1 MVNVICP
8 SRYKAGRRSIKREA
22 EEYLKKN
29 GIADHNILNIIFV
42 GKNKMRAVANKY
54 KNENEALPV
63 LSFPYNQSKDNL
75 FGEIFI
81 CYPQAVLLA
90 AERNKKVDQIISWLV
105 RHGIDNLVN
114 NL

>member
-1 MVNVICP
+1 MVSVICP
-8 SRYKAGRRSIKREA
+8 SRYKVNRKYTKQEA

-29 GIADHNILNIIFV
+29 DIANHNILNIIFV
-42 GKNKMRAVANKY
+42 GKNKMRTVAVKY

-63 LSFPYNQSKDNL
+63 LSFSYDQDKDGL

-105 RHGIDNLVN
+105 KHGIDNLVN
-114 NL
+114 SQ